1 MPMDDLSTALR
12 RERELLDQLRFRFI
26 ETRLLLAAR
35 ETRYLAWATAE
46 VDQARIRVRETD
58 LLRAAHVH
66 RLGLRRGTAKAPTL
80 REMANQA
87 TGPWPGILRDHHEG
101 LCAVVSEI
109 EL

>member
-1 MPMDDLSTALR
+1 MPMDDLSTALQ

-58 LLRAAHVH
+58 LLRASHVH
-66 RLGLRRGTAKAPTL
+66 RVTVDRAVGKLPTL
-80 REMANQA
+80 REMAAQA
-87 TGPWPGILRDHHEG
+87 PDPWPRILRDHHEG
-101 LCAVVSEI
+101 LCALVSEI
-109 EL
+109 